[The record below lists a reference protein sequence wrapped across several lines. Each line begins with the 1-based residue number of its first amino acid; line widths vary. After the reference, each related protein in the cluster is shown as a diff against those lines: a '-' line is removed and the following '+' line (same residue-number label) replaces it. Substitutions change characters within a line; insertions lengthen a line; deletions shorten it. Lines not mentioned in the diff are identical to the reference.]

1 MLPNM
6 EDWARFGVQTI
17 VAMWLI
23 SSFVTDL
30 LIAVTLVWDLVS
42 RKFLSKYL
50 YPFLNWSWKAPEK
63 DGIPVSGYLG
73 KQMDQRSAVTT
84 LAIIQ
89 R

>member
-1 MLPNM
+1 MV
-6 EDWARFGVQTI
+6 DWARFGVETI

-30 LIAVTLVWDLVS
+30 LITVTLVWDLVS

-50 YPFLNWSWKAPEK
+50 YLFLIWSWKAPEK
-63 DGIPVSGYLG
+63 DGIPVNGYHG
-73 KQMDQRSAVTT
+73 KQMDQKSVVITT